1 MGRCRRWLAEWLYW
15 ELVNELAVI
24 AIKVDD
30 EIARAAIRDAE
41 IDRLKARLRDIETP
55 RQIAK
60 PSQPPKPPVHVTR
73 TMDEF
78 RRMTADEDFQ

>member
-1 MGRCRRWLAEWLYW
+1 MGRFRRWLAEWLCW

-60 PSQPPKPPVHVTR
+60 PSAPAVHVTR

-78 RRMTADEDFQ
+78 RRMTTDEDFQ

>member
-41 IDRLKARLRDIETP
+41 IDRLKARLREIETP
-55 RQIAK
+55 RQMSK
-60 PSQPPKPPVHVTR
+60 PSAPAIHVTR

-78 RRMTADEDFQ
+78 RRMTADPED